1 MTTELD
7 MDIKRILSLLPHRYP
22 MLLVDRVLEFKPG
35 ESITAMK
42 NVSFNEPYF
51 LGHFPDHPIMPGVL
65 ILEALAQTSGIY
77 EFASREAANE
87 STDFLYLFVAI
98 DKARFRQQVVP
109 GDQLI
114 LNIEPISRK
123 RNMAKVK
130 AEATVDGKLVASC
143 ELMCAQQEIEH

>member
-1 MTTELD
+1 MTTEPD

-22 MLLVDRVLEFKPG
+22 MLLVDKVLEFKPG
-35 ESITAMK
+35 ESMTTLK

-51 LGHFPDHPIMPGVL
+51 QGHFPEHPVMPGVL

-77 EFASREAANE
+77 EFASCEAANE

-130 AEATVDGKLVASC
+130 AEAKVDGKLVASC